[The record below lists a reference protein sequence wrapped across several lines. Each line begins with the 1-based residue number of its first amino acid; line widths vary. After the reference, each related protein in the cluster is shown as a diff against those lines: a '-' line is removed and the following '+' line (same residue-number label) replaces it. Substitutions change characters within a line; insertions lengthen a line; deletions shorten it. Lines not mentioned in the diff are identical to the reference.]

1 MENAVI
7 ARNLERQNALPHRN
21 AWLLIIDPIL
31 SQKRKRNNPC
41 RNIKAIKYERAQRQP
56 LSGMELERL
65 RNACETVRDKA
76 MIEMLYSTG
85 CRVTELE
92 RLDIADVD
100 FEQKEVHL
108 FGKGDK
114 HRTSYLNVKAELS

>member
-1 MENAVI
+1 
-7 ARNLERQNALPHRN
+7 
-21 AWLLIIDPIL
+21 
-31 SQKRKRNNPC
+31 
-41 RNIKAIKYERAQRQP
+41 
-56 LSGMELERL
+56 MELERL

>member
-1 MENAVI
+1 
-7 ARNLERQNALPHRN
+7 
-21 AWLLIIDPIL
+21 
-31 SQKRKRNNPC
+31 
-41 RNIKAIKYERAQRQP
+41 
-56 LSGMELERL
+56 MELERV
-65 RNACETVRDKA
+65 RNACETLRDKA

-108 FGKGDK
+108 FGKGDLHCGIILK
-114 HRTSYLNVKAELS
+114 RERTKIQRYLCRSVCHMAG